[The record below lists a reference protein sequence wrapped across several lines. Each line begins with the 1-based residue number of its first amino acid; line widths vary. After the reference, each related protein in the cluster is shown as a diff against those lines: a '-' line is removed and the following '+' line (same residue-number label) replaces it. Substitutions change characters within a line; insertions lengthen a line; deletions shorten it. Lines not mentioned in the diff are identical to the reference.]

1 MASLEARVTALESD
15 FNDISQSLASCVRT
29 RTVAELEK
37 NRDQINRS
45 HLASLTDFTKQLAD
59 LSTQVSL
66 LRSEA
71 VKTRKPRV
79 FTITGGAL
87 TYTITH
93 ALGFRPVVQV
103 LGSTFIVV
111 SSAVISHVDESS
123 FTVVVTSPTFKG
135 SVLYI

>member
-1 MASLEARVTALESD
+1 MATLEERVTAVESN

-29 RTVAELEK
+29 RTVRELEK
-37 NRDQINRS
+37 NRTQINRS
-45 HLASLTDFTKQLAD
+45 HLASLTDFIKQLAD
-59 LSTQVSL
+59 LASQVAL

-79 FTITGGAL
+79 FTIPGGAL

-111 SSAVISHVDESS
+111 STATITHVDESN
-123 FTVVVTSPTFKG
+123 FTVAVTSPTFKG